1 MNKMRHIYSTS
12 FRFMKLVCKCSV
24 INRLTVKKE
33 ICPNFHTYLF
43 IQTIF
48 VANNCSFHGNDENN
62 DDVIENV
69 TK

>member
-1 MNKMRHIYSTS
+1 MNNK
-12 FRFMKLVCKCSV
+12 
-24 INRLTVKKE
+24 
-33 ICPNFHTYLF
+33 ICPNFHICLF

-48 VANNCSFHGNDENN
+48 VANNSSFHGNNENDD

>member
-1 MNKMRHIYSTS
+1 MKKDIY
-12 FRFMKLVCKCSV
+12 
-24 INRLTVKKE
+24 
-33 ICPNFHTYLF
+33 PNFHSYLS

>member
-1 MNKMRHIYSTS
+1 
-12 FRFMKLVCKCSV
+12 MKNQICPDFH
-24 INRLTVKKE
+24 INR
-33 ICPNFHTYLF
+33 F

-48 VANNCSFHGNDENN
+48 VANNCSFHGNDENDD

>member
-1 MNKMRHIYSTS
+1 
-12 FRFMKLVCKCSV
+12 MK
-24 INRLTVKKE
+24 NT
-33 ICPNFHTYLF
+33 ICPNFHIYLF

-48 VANNCSFHGNDENN
+48 VANDFSFHGNDENDDD